1 MKKIFALSVLVV
13 LFGVAAVAPDRIK
26 TASRVHEERMF
37 ATVDVLGKS
46 FRSIASG
53 DQLKIQV
60 YSPVI
65 DLKDDPKLWMVS
77 GIVGVA
83 VNVSNA
89 AGAAAASNE
98 LFEPFS
104 ADVRSICK
112 DAFESSC
119 LKVDTLT
126 ISGTKLLANG
136 LGSPSSSVPATGQ
149 TRQN

>member
-1 MKKIFALSVLVV
+1 MKKILALSVLVV
-13 LFGVAAVAPDRIK
+13 LFGIAAVAPDKIK
-26 TASRVHEERMF
+26 GAAQAHEQRMF
-37 ATVDVLGKS
+37 ATIDALGKS

-60 YSPVI
+60 YSPII
-65 DLKDDPKLWMVS
+65 DLKDDPKLWTVS

-83 VNVSNA
+83 VNAGNA
-89 AGAAAASNE
+89 ATAAAAAASNE

-112 DAFESSC
+112 ETFESSC

-136 LGSPSSSVPATGQ
+136 LGTSSSVAPAQSG
-149 TRQN
+149 RN

>member
-1 MKKIFALSVLVV
+1 MKKILSVSVLLV
-13 LFGVAAVAPDRIK
+13 LFAAAAFVPDKIK
-26 TASRVHEERMF
+26 GAAQVHEQRMF
-37 ATVDVLGKS
+37 ATVDALGKS

-65 DLKDDPKLWMVS
+65 DLKDDPTLWTVS
-77 GIVGVA
+77 GVVGVA
-83 VNVSNA
+83 VNAGNA
-89 AGAAAASNE
+89 TGTAAASNE

-112 DAFESSC
+112 EAFESNC

-126 ISGTKLLANG
+126 IGGTKLLANG
-136 LGSPSSSVPATGQ
+136 LGTPSRAAPAPVQPG
-149 TRQN
+149 RS

>member
-1 MKKIFALSVLVV
+1 MKKILVLSVLVV
-13 LFGVAAVAPDRIK
+13 LFGVAAVAPGKIK
-26 TASRVHEERMF
+26 GAAQAYEQKMF
-37 ATVDVLGKS
+37 ATIDAVGKS

-65 DLKDDPKLWMVS
+65 EQKDDPKLWTVS

-83 VNVSNA
+83 VNAGNA
-89 AGAAAASNE
+89 AGTATAANE

-112 DAFESSC
+112 DTFESSC
-119 LKVDTLT
+119 LKVDSLT
-126 ISGTKLLANG
+126 ISGTKLSANG
-136 LGSPSSSVPATGQ
+136 VGTPSSVAPGPAQPG
-149 TRQN
+149 RN

>member
-1 MKKIFALSVLVV
+1 MKKILALSVLVV
-13 LFGVAAVAPDRIK
+13 LFGVAAVAPDKIK
-26 TASRVHEERMF
+26 GAAQAHEQRMF
-37 ATVDVLGKS
+37 ATIDALGKS

-65 DLKDDPKLWMVS
+65 DLKDDPKLWTVS

-83 VNVSNA
+83 VNAGNA
-89 AGAAAASNE
+89 AAAAAASNE

-112 DAFESSC
+112 ETFESGC

-136 LGSPSSSVPATGQ
+136 LGTSSSAEPAPAQPG
-149 TRQN
+149 RN

>member
-1 MKKIFALSVLVV
+1 MKKFLALSVLVV

-60 YSPVI
+60 YSPAI
-65 DLKDDPKLWMVS
+65 DLKDDPKLWVVS

-83 VNVSNA
+83 VNAGNA
-89 AGAAAASNE
+89 TGPGPAASNE

-112 DAFESSC
+112 DTFESSC

-126 ISGTKLLANG
+126 ISGTKLLAN
-136 LGSPSSSVPATGQ
+136 VD
-149 TRQN
+149 